1 MTQTPGVEVHLPC
14 PPLGA
19 WLPVRL
25 AGLRVGCAAPHQA
38 PRRLRSTLRH
48 WPEID
53 ADAELAEFDALLFG
67 VRLERPHPPDHAL
80 ARMRPGAWIIELAQ
94 PRPRV
99 LADLLGLDRV
109 GLSRAR
115 AGQARVLAWLERGF
129 HALEQW
135 ESVEPHG
142 VIVTLAR
149 VRHNGGA

>member
-1 MTQTPGVEVHLPC
+1 M
-14 PPLGA
+14 
-19 WLPVRL
+19 
-25 AGLRVGCAAPHQA
+25 
-38 PRRLRSTLRH
+38 RSTLRH